1 MFNFDNSYARLPSR
15 FYAKATPE
23 KFSNPTLI
31 GFNQALA
38 SKTLGLNTGAFNE
51 KALAELFSGQSIPQN
66 AHPIALAYAGHQF
79 GHFSPQLGD
88 GRALLLGETLTPK
101 GERFDIQLKGSG
113 QTPFS
118 RKGDGKSSLGPVI
131 REYIVS
137 EAMHFLGVPT
147 TRALAAVATGDTV
160 YRERM
165 LPGGLFTRVAAS
177 HIRIGTFEYF
187 AAQGDI
193 DAVKILTRY
202 ALDRHYPETER
213 GENRYLDFLKQ
224 VAYSQASLVAKWMSL
239 GFIHGVM
246 NTDNISISGETLDYG
261 PCAFMDKFA
270 ANRVFSSID
279 RNGRYAYDKQI
290 SIAQWNLYRLANCL
304 LPLIHNNQ
312 DEAIKITEEA
322 IKGVMIVYE
331 RKYQEAMIKK
341 LGLFELREPDSAL
354 INQWLQLLE
363 EGDLDFTL
371 SFRMLSEKCCVLKK
385 SERFNDFFSQ
395 WQTRLADQ
403 PQSFQESS
411 QLMNSVNPVFIPRN
425 HQVERAIQGALKG
438 DYSVFNDMNE
448 LLKTP
453 YIDQEKWGIYKA
465 PPKPEERILATFCGT

>member
-1 MFNFDNSYARLPSR
+1 MFNFDNSYAKLPSR

-38 SKTLGLNTGAFNE
+38 SETLGLNTDIFNE

-66 AHPIALAYAGHQF
+66 ANPIALAYAGHQF

-88 GRALLLGETLTPK
+88 GRALLLGETLTAK

-147 TRALAAVATGDTV
+147 TRALAAVATGDAV
-160 YRERM
+160 YRGHR
-165 LPGGLFTRVAAS
+165 LPGGVFTRVAAS

-193 DAVKILTRY
+193 DAIKILTRY
-202 ALDRHYPETER
+202 ALDRHYPEVSP
-213 GENRYLDFLKQ
+213 GENRYLDLLKQ
-224 VAYSQASLVAKWMSL
+224 VACSQASLVAKWMSL

-246 NTDNISISGETLDYG
+246 NTDNMSISGETLDYG
-261 PCAFMDKFA
+261 PCAFMDNFA

-279 RNGRYAYDKQI
+279 RNGRYAYNNQI
-290 SIAQWNLYRLANCL
+290 LIAKWNLYRLASCL
-304 LPLIHNNQ
+304 LPLIHEDQ
-312 DEAIKITEEA
+312 EQAIKITEEA
-322 IKGVMIVYE
+322 TQETMVVYE

-363 EGDLDFTL
+363 ESDLDFTL
-371 SFRMLSEKCCVLKK
+371 SFRMLSEENCALKK
-385 SERFNDFFSQ
+385 SERFNGFFSQ
-395 WQTRLADQ
+395 WKKRLADQ
-403 PQSFQESS
+403 PQSFQQSS
-411 QLMNSVNPVFIPRN
+411 QLMNAVNPVFIPRN
-425 HQVERAIQGALKG
+425 HQVERAIQRSLEG
-438 DYSVFNDMNE
+438 DYSVFNEMNQ

-453 YIDQEKWGIYKA
+453 YINHDKWGIYKA
-465 PPKPEERILATFCGT
+465 PPKPEERVLATFCGT